1 MLHIKQLR
9 EENHKLM
16 AELVEALAENDEQQI
31 TIIHDMMMSNKELML
46 KIEAFEE
53 NDVKEY
59 N

>member
-46 KIEAFEE
+46 KVEALEE
-53 NDVKEY
+53 N
-59 N
+59 NG